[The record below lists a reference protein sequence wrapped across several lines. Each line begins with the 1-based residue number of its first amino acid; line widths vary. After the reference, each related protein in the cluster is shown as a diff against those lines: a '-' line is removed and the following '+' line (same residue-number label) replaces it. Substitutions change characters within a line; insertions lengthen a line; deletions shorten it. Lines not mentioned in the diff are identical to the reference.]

1 MKNKKIDLLNI
12 LLAVIFLALVCAYIM
27 LPEQE
32 IKSFDSIA
40 STSTIDAAQAKAIL
54 EKESVYRDFRS
65 IESVFDFEL
74 EKIDAWDVYLHKN
87 FDIRDDWSTI
97 PMKGLYNVVAKG
109 KTLGLHALIDPGE
122 MKVIDIY
129 TTMGVGR

>member
-1 MKNKKIDLLNI
+1 MKDKKMNLLNI
-12 LLAVIFLALVCAYIM
+12 LLAVIFLALVFVYVM

-40 STSTIDAAQAKAIL
+40 AVSVIDAEQAKAIL
-54 EKESVYRDFRS
+54 EKESSYRDFRR
-65 IESVFDFEL
+65 INGVFDFEL

-97 PMKGLYNVVAKG
+97 PVKGLYKVRAKG
-109 KTLGLHALIDPGE
+109 KTLSLHAILDPGE

>member
-1 MKNKKIDLLNI
+1 MKNKKIDWLNI
-12 LLAVIFLALVCAYIM
+12 LLVVIFLALVCTYIM
-27 LPEQE
+27 LPGQE

-65 IESVFDFEL
+65 IGGVFDFEL

-97 PMKGLYNVVAKG
+97 PMKGLYKVRAKG
-109 KTLGLHALIDPGE
+109 KTLGLHAILDPGE

-129 TTMGVGR
+129 TTMGVGK

>member
-1 MKNKKIDLLNI
+1 MKDKKMNLLNI
-12 LLAVIFLALVCAYIM
+12 LLAVIFLALAFVYVM

-32 IKSFDSIA
+32 IKSFDSHAAA
-40 STSTIDAAQAKAIL
+40 SVIDSAQAKAIL

-65 IESVFDFEL
+65 IGGVFDFEL

-97 PMKGLYNVVAKG
+97 PVKGLYKVRAKG
-109 KTLGLHALIDPGE
+109 KTLGLHAIIDPGE

>member
-1 MKNKKIDLLNI
+1 MKDKKMNLLNI
-12 LLAVIFLALVCAYIM
+12 LLAVIFLTLVFAYIM
-27 LPEQE
+27 LPGQE
-32 IKSFDSIA
+32 IKSFDSHA
-40 STSTIDAAQAKAIL
+40 AANVIDSVQAKAIL

-65 IESVFDFEL
+65 INNVFDFEL

-97 PMKGLYNVVAKG
+97 PVKGLYKVRAKG
-109 KTLGLHALIDPGE
+109 KILGLHAILDPGE

-129 TTMGVGR
+129 TIIGVGR